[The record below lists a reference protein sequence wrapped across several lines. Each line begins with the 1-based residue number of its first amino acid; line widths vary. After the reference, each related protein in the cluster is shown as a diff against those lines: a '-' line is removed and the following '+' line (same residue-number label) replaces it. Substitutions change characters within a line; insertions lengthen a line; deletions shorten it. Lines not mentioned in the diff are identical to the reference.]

1 MSAVSPTTPAYPD
14 DLADLAERY
23 LQDYFAF
30 YPTIA
35 SSLGLHAYDGQI
47 TDMSSTAVAR
57 RAASLRAY
65 RQALARLDT
74 AALGR
79 LAAFDYGLLRWQIE
93 AELWSLTEEQ
103 EHSYNP
109 IIHAYN
115 AMVDMYIK
123 RAYAPLPERAAA
135 LVQHLNQLPE
145 AMHIAR
151 QSLSPHLPRVLV
163 EEAST
168 VFAGLHSFLSTDLP
182 AALHALEDRTLQRR
196 LATAR
201 QRAAAALQDFELFLR
216 NDLLP
221 TAHGSFALGP
231 QRFAN
236 MLHYNEL
243 IDLPLEKLLALGEQ
257 DLARN
262 QAHIAAVAAR
272 IDPTRSVQEHMHLL
286 GRNHPPAHRLLAETR
301 ALLDNLRGFLHE
313 RDLVTLPAAE
323 HCLVEATPPFAR
335 WAFALMDTAGPF
347 EQTACESFYYI
358 TLPEADWTPAQVESW
373 LTKFDF
379 ATLTDVSIHEAYP
392 GHYIHFTN
400 VRQAPSRL
408 AKVFATYSHYE
419 SWAHYAE
426 QMMLD
431 QGYGDDDPTLRMAQL
446 AEALVRNC
454 RFICAIKM
462 HTQGM
467 SIAEAT
473 RFFMQH
479 AYMDQVT
486 ASKEAWRGTHDPGYI
501 NYTLGKLLLLKLL
514 EEYKATHRHDFSLK
528 RFHDEYISYGSP
540 PIPLLRKLLLPD
552 SSGALL

>member
-1 MSAVSPTTPAYPD
+1 MSAAPATQSTCPD
-14 DLADLAERY
+14 DLPDLAERY
-23 LQDYFAF
+23 VQDYFAF
-30 YPTIA
+30 YPTVA

-47 TDMSSTAVAR
+47 TDMSSAAVAR
-57 RAASLRAY
+57 RVASLRAY
-65 RQALARLDT
+65 RHALARIDT

-79 LAAFDYGLLRWQIE
+79 LAAFDYDLLCWQVE

-103 EHSYNP
+103 EHIYNP
-109 IIHAYN
+109 IVHAYN

-123 RAYAPLPERAAA
+123 RDYAPLPERAAA
-135 LVQHLNQLPE
+135 LVQHLNQVPE
-145 AMHIAR
+145 ALHIAR
-151 QSLSPHLPRVLV
+151 QSLSHRLPRVLV
-163 EEAST
+163 EEAMT
-168 VFAGLHSFLSTDLP
+168 IFAGLHSFLSTDLP
-182 AALHALEDRTLQRR
+182 AALHALEDRPLQRR
-196 LATAR
+196 FAAAH
-201 QRAAAALQDFELFLR
+201 QRAAAALQEFQLFLR

-221 TAHGSFALGP
+221 TAHSSFALGA

-236 MLHYNEL
+236 LLQYNEL

-262 QAHIAAVAAR
+262 QAHLAAVAAR

-286 GRNHPPAHRLLAETR
+286 GRNHPPAQHLIAETR
-301 ALLDNLRGFLHE
+301 ALLDNLRGFLQE

-323 HCLVEATPPFAR
+323 HCLVEPTPPFAR

-347 EQTACESFYYI
+347 EQAACESFYYI
-358 TLPEADWTPAQVESW
+358 TLPEADWTPAQVEGW
-373 LTKFDF
+373 LSKFDF

-392 GHYIHFTN
+392 GHYIHFTR
-400 VRQAPSRL
+400 VRQAPTKL

-462 HTQGM
+462 HAGEM
-467 SIAEAT
+467 RIEEAT

-479 AYMDQVT
+479 AYMDPLT

-514 EEYKATHRHDFSLK
+514 EEYKAAHGHTFSLK

-540 PIPLLRKLLLPD
+540 PIPLLRKLLLPG
-552 SSGALL
+552 SGGALL